1 MIKDV
6 LAGQVNRTFKNPKK
20 NTKNMELEKFEL
32 VQFTAYLG
40 HVFNQKSSLHK
51 Q

>member
-6 LAGQVNRTFKNPKK
+6 LAGQVNRTFKKPK
-20 NTKNMELEKFEL
+20 KNMELEKFEL
-32 VQFTAYLG
+32 VQFTAYFN
-40 HVFNQKSSLHK
+40 VFNQKSSLHK

>member
-6 LAGQVNRTFKNPKK
+6 LAGQVNRTFKKPKK
-20 NTKNMELEKFEL
+20 TMELEKFEL
-32 VQFTAYLG
+32 VQFTAYLR

>member
-20 NTKNMELEKFEL
+20 K
-32 VQFTAYLG
+32 
-40 HVFNQKSSLHK
+40 HK
-51 Q
+51 KHGAGKV